1 MSNNQSHITIREATP
16 ADAGALARLA
26 ELDSAEVPAQ
36 PLLVAYSGDDLMA
49 AASKFDGAAIAN
61 PFRPTAELVA
71 MLRIE
76 AGVRVMPTKGLRA
89 YRRLWSH
96 SPRPAT
102 PRPSAPSV
110 PGFPVMPGHT
120 L

>member
-26 ELDSAEVPAQ
+26 ELDSAQVPAQ

-49 AASKFDGAAIAN
+49 AASRFDGAAIAN

-76 AGVRVMPTKGLRA
+76 AGVRVTPTKGFGPTGACGRA
-89 YRRLWSH
+89 HRVPPRRGRA
-96 SPRPAT
+96 PRACPAS
-102 PRPSAPSV
+102 R
-110 PGFPVMPGHT
+110 
-120 L
+120 